1 MIRRLLLLAVVL
13 SVAAGGAFVWYL
25 RDDSPSRPELSKPKA
40 TSSTQGTGPA
50 AGGDVPARSPD
61 GEWAVVSGESSFM
74 GYRVQETF
82 ASDTVHKTAV
92 GRTSSFDATMTVKA
106 GLVTK
111 ANVRVDVDKIVSDRS
126 LRDDAMRT
134 RGLETNTFP
143 EATFTLTEPVALP
156 AGIKAGQEVKVS
168 PTGDLMLH
176 GTTKRIRIALDAR
189 WDTST
194 IEVAGTA
201 PILFSDFS
209 ITTPSNAFVSVEDH
223 GELELHLT
231 FSRSEAVSD

>member
-13 SVAAGGAFVWYL
+13 SVAAGGAFVWYIQ
-25 RDDSPSRPELSKPKA
+25 DDSPSRPELSKPKA
-40 TSSTQGTGPA
+40 TSSTQGAGPVP
-50 AGGDVPARSPD
+50 GDDAEASSPD
-61 GEWAVVSGESSFM
+61 GEWAVVSGESNFV

-92 GRTSSFDATMTVKA
+92 GRTKSLDATMTVKA
-106 GLVTK
+106 GSVTK
-111 ANVRVDVDKIVSDRS
+111 VNVRVDVDKIVSDRS

-134 RGLETNTFP
+134 RGLETDTFR
-143 EATFTLTEPVALP
+143 EAVFTLTEPVALP
-156 AGIKAGQEVKVS
+156 AEVKAGRDVKVQV
-168 PTGDLMLH
+168 TGDLMLH

-201 PILFSDFS
+201 PILFSDYS
-209 ITTPSNAFVSVEDH
+209 IETPSNAVVSVEDH